1 MKLYKEAVQVWTEKL
16 DMINSYKKEREAMGD
31 IEFTEEE
38 VEKLRIKNIETAWL
52 NHDIGRCYLNLGD
65 FDKALEY
72 GMTSHQIAQTINN
85 LNWILASRAL
95 CGQTYS
101 NIKKFHYDI

>member
-16 DMINSYKKEREAMGD
+16 ELIKNYKKEREEMN
-31 IEFTEEE
+31 EEVSEEE
-38 VEKLRIKNIETAWL
+38 EEKLRIKDIETAWL

-65 FDKALEY
+65 FNKALEC
-72 GMTSHQIAQTINN
+72 GIASHEIALSINN

-95 CGQTYS
+95 CGQAYS
-101 NIKKFHYDI
+101 NIKPLQFL